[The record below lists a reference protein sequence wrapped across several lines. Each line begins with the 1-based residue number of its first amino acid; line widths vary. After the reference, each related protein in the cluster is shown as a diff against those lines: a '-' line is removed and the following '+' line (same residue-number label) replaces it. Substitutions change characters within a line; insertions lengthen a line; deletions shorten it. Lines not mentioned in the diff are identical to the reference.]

1 MNRIR
6 HLFAASCSMLAVLSL
21 PADAYSPKVTKADI
35 LAAGGKC
42 TLSGVCSLGGLT
54 FNCRGSGYC
63 TRIDPP
69 R

>member
-1 MNRIR
+1 
-6 HLFAASCSMLAVLSL
+6 MLAVLSL

-35 LAAGGKC
+35 LATGGKC